1 MGATL
6 KHKEGTGGKS
16 LKRVLD
22 KYRNSVNG
30 KSVVAGLVKG
40 KSSAEN
46 IYHGYLNEF
55 GHTGPVFGKGMSE
68 TPARPFMAQSV
79 PFVKE
84 AIQTMPEKFDV
95 NNPKEYLNAV
105 GRNMAEAI
113 VMSIDSQDFTPNAE
127 FTRLHKSFAYGH
139 EKILV
144 ETGSM
149 RSDMKHEI
157 RKA

>member
-16 LKRVLD
+16 LERVLS
-22 KYRNSVNG
+22 KYKNAVSG
-30 KSVVAGLVKG
+30 LSVVAGLVKG

-46 IYHGYLNEF
+46 IEKGVLNEF
-55 GHTGPVFGKGMSE
+55 GHTGPVFGRGRVR
-68 TPARPFMAQSV
+68 THARPFMAQSV
-79 PFVKE
+79 PFIKE
-84 AIQTMPEKFDV
+84 AIQAMPERFDA
-95 NNPKEYLNAV
+95 NKPKEYLNAV
-105 GRNMAEAI
+105 GRNMAEGI

-127 FTRLHKSFAYGH
+127 FTKKMKGND
-139 EKILV
+139 KILV

-149 RSDMKHEI
+149 RGDMKHEI

>member
-16 LKRVLD
+16 LKRVLS
-22 KYRNSVNG
+22 KYKNAVRG
-30 KSVVAGLVKG
+30 LSVVAGLVKG

-46 IYHGYLNEF
+46 IEKGYKNEF
-55 GHTGPVFGKGMSE
+55 GAGRSSGMRE
-68 TPARPFMAQSV
+68 IPERPFMAQSV
-79 PFVKE
+79 PFIKE
-84 AIQTMPEKFDV
+84 AIQTMPERFDV
-95 NNPKEYLNAV
+95 NKPKEYLNAV
-105 GRNMAEAI
+105 GRNMAEGI

-127 FTRLHKSFAYGH
+127 FTKKMKGH

-149 RSDMKHEI
+149 RGDMKHEI

>member
-40 KSSAEN
+40 KSSSEN
-46 IYHGYLNEF
+46 IGKGYKNEF
-55 GHTGPVFGKGMSE
+55 GGVSSGRRE
-68 TPARPFMAQSV
+68 IPARPFMAQSV

-84 AIQTMPEKFDV
+84 AIQSMPEKFDV

-105 GRNMAEAI
+105 GKNMAEAI

-127 FTRLHKSFAYGH
+127 FTKLMKGH

>member
-22 KYRNSVNG
+22 KYRNSVQG

-46 IYHGYLNEF
+46 IEKGYKNEF
-55 GHTGPVFGKGMSE
+55 GGLSSGMRE
-68 TPARPFMAQSV
+68 IPARPFMAQSV

-95 NNPKEYLNAV
+95 SNPKEYLNAV
-105 GRNMAEAI
+105 GKNMADAI